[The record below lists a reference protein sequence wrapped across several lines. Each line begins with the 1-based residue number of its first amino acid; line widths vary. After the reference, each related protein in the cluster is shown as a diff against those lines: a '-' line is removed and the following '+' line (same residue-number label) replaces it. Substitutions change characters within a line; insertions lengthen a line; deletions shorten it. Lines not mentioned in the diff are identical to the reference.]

1 MGTDAESQ
9 VDARGTWGALFPLT
23 LFSVQQI
30 AHGVISQEWSQ
41 GWGRG
46 CEKEGEKAW
55 SGRGS
60 GRGKATVLAGLA
72 HRAHAGQW
80 A

>member
-1 MGTDAESQ
+1 MRTDAESQ

-23 LFSVQQI
+23 LFSVQQT
-30 AHGVISQEWSQ
+30 AHGVISQEWAQ
-41 GWGRG
+41 GWGRW

-55 SGRGS
+55 S